1 MNVLITSGGTEEA
14 IDGVRCITNS
24 STGRTGAAIAG
35 YFSEHGSDVLLLRA
49 EKAAGAPQGVTER
62 RYRSYA
68 DLAATLKEI
77 LGAEKWDAVIHLAA
91 VSDYTV
97 AAVEVDGIPFSPGG
111 PGKIAGGRDVKI
123 TLKPTAKILD
133 SLRSWSSNPGLV
145 VVGFKLTDGASRE
158 EQDAAVADIFH
169 RNAADY
175 VVHNDLAD
183 MNEKRHP
190 ATLRNP
196 GGILKQAE
204 TNEGIA
210 AALYERLTLR
220 R

>member
-1 MNVLITSGGTEEA
+1 MNILITSGGTEEA

-35 YFSEHGSDVLLLRA
+35 YFSERGADVLLLRA

-68 DLAATLKEI
+68 DLAAALKKI

-97 AAVEVDGIPFSPGG
+97 AAVEVDGNPFSPGG

-145 VVGFKLTDGASRE
+145 VVGFKLTDGASPGRTGRRGCGHLSPE
-158 EQDAAVADIFH
+158 RGGLCRTQRLSRYERKTAS
-169 RNAADY
+169 
-175 VVHNDLAD
+175 
-183 MNEKRHP
+183 
-190 ATLRNP
+190 RNP
-196 GGILKQAE
+196 PESRRYSE
-204 TNEGIA
+204 TSGNQ
-210 AALYERLTLR
+210 
-220 R
+220 